1 MQFRFGDGFCFSQG
15 GNSCN
20 ISIKSSFQKPDK
32 RSDLLHWYVFR
43 WMEIMSGGYS
53 MKELSPLK
61 LKLLDLLREDA
72 RRNPELLATLVG
84 SSLEETKQAIAELEA
99 DHIIVKYATVV
110 NAHKLGDE
118 KVTALIEVQITPQRG
133 RGFDAI
139 AERVYLFPQVKSV
152 YLMSGAYDL
161 LVEVEGRNLQEVASF
176 VSDKLSPLES
186 VLSTKTHF
194 ILKKY
199 KQDGVIF
206 EDPED
211 DRRLLITP

>member
-1 MQFRFGDGFCFSQG
+1 
-15 GNSCN
+15 
-20 ISIKSSFQKPDK
+20 
-32 RSDLLHWYVFR
+32 
-43 WMEIMSGGYS
+43 MEIMSGGYS
-53 MKELSPLK
+53 MNELSPLK

-99 DHIIVKYATVV
+99 DNIIVKYATVV
-110 NAHKLGDE
+110 NVRKLGDE
-118 KVTALIEVQITPQRG
+118 KVTAIIEVQISPQRG

-152 YLMSGAYDL
+152 YLMSGGYDL

-176 VSDKLSPLES
+176 VSDKLSPLDS